1 MQVLAFATP
10 SRPDW
15 RWRIVDY
22 AGAVIEESSDSYP
35 TIAAAVARGA
45 DRLAEL
51 NIQDVSVRPYT
62 YRSTSHLRNR

>member
-1 MQVLAFATP
+1 MQILAVATP
-10 SRPDW
+10 SRPNW

-22 AGAVIEESSDSYP
+22 AGDVVEESSNSYP
-35 TIAAAVARGA
+35 TIAAAVAGGA

-51 NIQDVSVRPYT
+51 NTRDLTVRPNP